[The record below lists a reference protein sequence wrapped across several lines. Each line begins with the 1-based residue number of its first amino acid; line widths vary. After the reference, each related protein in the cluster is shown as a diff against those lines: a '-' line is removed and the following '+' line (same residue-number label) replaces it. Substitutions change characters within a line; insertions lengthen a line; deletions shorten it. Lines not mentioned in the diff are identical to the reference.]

1 MNVKKYNI
9 EIFILTSITF
19 LLFYSSEPIMY
30 SDSVRYVD
38 GDIRNPPLYSYLITV
53 MDFTFGSLNSIIILQ
68 TLLIALSIVHFLKT
82 VTACFDLDF
91 LSRIIISLFLLIPS
105 FDFYNHLLTEP
116 LGYAFSLLLVSFVI
130 KLIYEFNRQNLAWI
144 TVLVILLLLLRNQ
157 FIFLYPVILFLYIG
171 VFVICSSKKKLT
183 MLIVSFLSIFIIH
196 NCIMT
201 FYKHGH
207 ESKFKNEILSMSQG
221 PFRFISIDAIYI
233 STIEDV
239 RFFKNKDLQKALTKI
254 FEEMNKQE
262 ALFKY
267 YDNRGH
273 FASSFRKIDTYT
285 ETLLSDFAMNENTTT
300 QEIRKKISMTL
311 IEKNFSKYIKL
322 IFKKF
327 YDSTWLFVIVPF
339 SILIA
344 ALINFFKSKSNFS
357 LTAIFLSIFTLTNH
371 SLVYLFGRVQPRY
384 LIYTDLILLVFIFIS
399 FSIFLKKSNIK

>member
-1 MNVKKYNI
+1 MNIKEYKI
-9 EIFILTSITF
+9 EIFIFVSITC
-19 LLFYSSEPIMY
+19 LLFYSSEPVIY
-30 SDSVRYVD
+30 SDSIRYVD
-38 GDIRNPPLYSYLITV
+38 GDIRNPPLYSFLITFL
-53 MDFTFGSLNSIIILQ
+53 DFIFGSLNSIIVLQ
-68 TLLIALSIVHFLKT
+68 TLFIALSIMHFLKT
-82 VTACFDLDF
+82 VTSFFNLDF

-116 LGYAFSLLLVSFVI
+116 LGYAFSLLFVSFVI
-130 KLIYEFNRQNLAWI
+130 RLIYDFNAQNL
-144 TVLVILLLLLRNQ
+144 TCVTFFVILLLLLRNQ
-157 FIFLYPVILFLYIG
+157 FIFLYPVILLLYIG
-171 VFVICSSKKKLT
+171 VFVISSSKKKLT
-183 MLIVSFLSIFIIH
+183 KLIVSFFSIFLIH
-196 NCIMT
+196 NCIMS
-201 FYKHGH
+201 FYNYVH
-207 ESKFKNEILSMSQG
+207 ETKFKNEILSASQG

-239 RFFKNKDLQKALTKI
+239 RFFKNKDLQEALTRI

-273 FASSFRKIDTYT
+273 FSSSFRKIDTYT
-285 ETLLSDFAMNENTTT
+285 EAFLNNLAMKENTTT
-300 QEIRKKISMTL
+300 QEIRKNISIVL

-344 ALINFFKSKSNFS
+344 ALINFFKTKSNFS
-357 LTAIFLSIFTLTNH
+357 LTAIFLSVFTLTNH

-399 FSIFLKKSNIK
+399 FSIFLKKINIK